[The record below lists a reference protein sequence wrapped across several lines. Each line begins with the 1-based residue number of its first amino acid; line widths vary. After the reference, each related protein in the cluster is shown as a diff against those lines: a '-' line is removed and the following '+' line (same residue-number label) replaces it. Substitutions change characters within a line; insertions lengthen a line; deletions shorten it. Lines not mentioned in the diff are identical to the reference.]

1 MDKVCWLTK
10 EVHGRRA
17 AQIGKIQSDD
27 PEEERKQKEFKSML
41 NKITLD
47 NYETLRDK
55 IVSVGIS
62 SAVTLRGLIDQ
73 ARAPCKP

>member
-1 MDKVCWLTK
+1 
-10 EVHGRRA
+10 
-17 AQIGKIQSDD
+17 
-27 PEEERKQKEFKSML
+27 ML

-55 IVSVGIS
+55 IVAVGIS

-73 ARAPCKP
+73 VRTPPNPEKP

>member
-1 MDKVCWLTK
+1 MLS
-10 EVHGRRA
+10 R
-17 AQIGKIQSDD
+17 AQIGKTQTDD

-55 IVSVGIS
+55 ITSVGITS
-62 SAVTLRGLIDQ
+62 PVTLRGLIDQ
-73 ARAPCKP
+73 ARAHALNNP